1 MSKVSVQKINMNQT
15 DDLYAFVEKK
25 ERLFAFFCIKTCI
38 FGLFVVSLQA
48 ESTNNLYIQLVYGC
62 YKYNIIK
69 FTDRVHIPMVIIGL
83 R

>member
-1 MSKVSVQKINMNQT
+1 MSNT
-15 DDLYAFVEKK
+15 DTLAGVCREN